1 MTKKAQETTPRK
13 LTAKQRRFIQEYLI
27 DLNATQAAIR
37 AGYSERT
44 ATEIGCENLSKP
56 NIAEAVQIAMKAR
69 AKQSEIDA
77 AWVLK
82 RLAMEADADLADLYN
97 DAGGLKPIKEWPK
110 IWRQGL
116 VAGIESKQEFDYV
129 NGEKVPDGIVQ
140 RLKLSDRIRRLE
152 LIGKHIA
159 VGAFAEKHEHTG
171 KDGGPIQVE
180 STDLETA
187 RWMAFMLDKG
197 RREMEETEH

>member
-1 MTKKAQETTPRK
+1 MSKKAQETPPK
-13 LTAKQRRFIQEYLI
+13 LTPKQQRFVQEYLI

-37 AGYSERT
+37 AGYSQRT
-44 ATEIGCENLSKP
+44 ANEIGCENLAKP
-56 NIAEAVQIAMKAR
+56 SIKAALQSALAAR
-69 AKQSEIDA
+69 AKETEIDA

-82 RLAMEADADLADLYN
+82 RLAEEYDADLADLYN
-97 DAGGLKPIKEWPK
+97 DAGGLKSVKEWPK
-110 IWRQGL
+110 VWRRGL
-116 VAGIESKQEFDYV
+116 VSGIDTKQEYV
-129 NGEKVPDGIVQ
+129 NGEQVPAGVVHK
-140 RLKLSDRIRRLE
+140 LKLSERIRRLE
-152 LIGKHIA
+152 LIGKHIT

-171 KDGGPIQVE
+171 ADGGPIQVQ